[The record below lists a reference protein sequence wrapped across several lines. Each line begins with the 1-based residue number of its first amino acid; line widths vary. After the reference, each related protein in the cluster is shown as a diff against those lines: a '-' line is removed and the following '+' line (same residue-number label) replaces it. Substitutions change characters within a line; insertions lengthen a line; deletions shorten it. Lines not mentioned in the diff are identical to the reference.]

1 MLVFNRVQHIPSFGR
16 LHREF
21 NELFDSFA
29 SNGAAAAPAFAP
41 AMNVWEDEGHY
52 VIEADVPG
60 FRMTD
65 IEVSV
70 LGDEVTIKGARTG
83 ATPENATLLRRERR
97 DGEFERTFTLPKA
110 LASDKVEA
118 TLNDGVLRVTL
129 PLTPEAQPRRI
140 EVKTKTN

>member
-1 MLVFNRVQHIPSFGR
+1 MLMLNRVQHIPSFGR

-21 NELFDSFA
+21 NELFDAFA
-29 SNGAAAAPAFAP
+29 SNGAVASPAFGP
-41 AMNVWEDEGHY
+41 AMNLWEDGGNY

-65 IEVSV
+65 IEVSM
-70 LGDEVTIKGARTG
+70 LGDEVTIKGTRKA

-110 LASDKVEA
+110 VTSDKVEA
-118 TLNDGVLRVTL
+118 TLNDGVLRVRL
-129 PLTPEAQPRRI
+129 PLKPEAQPRRI
-140 EVKTKTN
+140 EVKANTN

>member
-1 MLVFNRVQHIPSFGR
+1 
-16 LHREF
+16 
-21 NELFDSFA
+21 
-29 SNGAAAAPAFAP
+29 
-41 AMNVWEDEGHY
+41 MNVWEDEGHY